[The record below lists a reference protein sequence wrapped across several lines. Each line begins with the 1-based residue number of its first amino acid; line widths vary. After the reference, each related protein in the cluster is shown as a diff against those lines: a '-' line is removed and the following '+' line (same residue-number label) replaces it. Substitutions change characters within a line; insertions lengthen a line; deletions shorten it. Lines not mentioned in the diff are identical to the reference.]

1 MTIKPSN
8 KINELL
14 IDYFQKVRFFWFQKF
29 QKIFKAIETEIKQ
42 VDFLEINFL
51 KIFFKQLKWIS
62 DILNSGVEAPI
73 FSRGYVG

>member
-14 IDYFQKVRFFWFQKF
+14 IEYFQKVRFFWFQKF
-29 QKIFKAIETEIKQ
+29 QKFFLAIEIEIKE

-51 KIFFKQLKWIS
+51 KKFFKQLKWMFDIS
-62 DILNSGVEAPI
+62 K
-73 FSRGYVG
+73 FRGGSPYI